1 MSSLKTVLIACMV
14 AFIWALL
21 KYSEFGFRFLL
32 LVRSFCPP
40 ELVCRGGGNIICGAA
55 LVVAGTTLGSGTGGV
70 AVFNILGIKT
80 SGGDVG
86 TCLGF
91 VVG

>member
-1 MSSLKTVLIACMV
+1 MV

-21 KYSEFGFRFLL
+21 KYSEFSLRFLL
-32 LVRSFCPP
+32 LVHSFCPL

-70 AVFNILGIKT
+70 VMDTTFGFGTYGVAVFDILGIKT
-80 SGGDVG
+80 S
-86 TCLGF
+86 
-91 VVG
+91 